1 MAYFRRKKIDINVKK
16 TLPVISGRPNTLH
29 LPSHFGLQAIFIHMT
44 KKNPA
49 YTSLFKALLP
59 LAFICLSFAANAQ
72 TELDKIIAVVGKKHI
87 ILKSDIDM
95 QLKAMQEQNP
105 EIVDMPECDILEQML
120 LQKLLVEQG
129 ERDSVVVS
137 DEEVEAQLENRVRY
151 FIMQYGSKEKV
162 EELSGKTIY
171 QLKEENRVITR
182 DMIMS
187 ERVQGSILESVK
199 VTPAEVQKFYA
210 NIPADSLPF
219 FPATVELG
227 QIVLDPDVS
236 PELDTYAR
244 KTIEDIRKE
253 IVEGGADFEILA
265 GMKSQDPGSR
275 DEGGMMRGITRKGG
289 NLVTEFAVAAF
300 KLQNGEISPV
310 IRTRFGYH
318 IIQMVNRKGDEADVR
333 HILIT
338 PERTSAD
345 FEKALAK
352 LDSIRTELVAGK
364 LTFETAVGKF
374 STDELSNRTG
384 GMITDQQGNT
394 TLEVED
400 LDPVLALMIDTL
412 KPGHYSKPMV
422 YTNIRGERSTRI
434 VYMKSITSPHKANLE
449 EDYSRIQFAA
459 MQKKKGERMQQ
470 WIKDKAPSYYI
481 KIDPA
486 FAQCPNLQMYRSDT
500 AKK

>member
-1 MAYFRRKKIDINVKK
+1 MAYFRRKKIDINVKN

-29 LPSHFGLQAIFIHMT
+29 LPTHFRPRAASIHMT

-49 YTSLFKALLP
+49 YRLFTLAVLPVMIVCSSL
-59 LAFICLSFAANAQ
+59 AANAQ
-72 TELDKIIAVVGKKHI
+72 TELDKIVGIVGKKHI

-95 QLKAMQEQNP
+95 QVKAMQEQNP
-105 EIVDMPECDILEQML
+105 EITDMPECDVLEQML

-171 QLKEENRVITR
+171 QLKEENRDVTR

-187 ERVQGSILESVK
+187 ERVQGSILETVK

-210 NIPADSLPF
+210 SIPADSLPF

-244 KTIEDIRKE
+244 QKIERIRKE
-253 IVEGGADFEILA
+253 IVEGGADFEIKA
-265 GMKSQDPGSR
+265 GIESQDPGSR
-275 DEGGMMRGITRKGG
+275 NEGGLMRGITRKGG

-300 KLQNGEISPV
+300 KLQNGEVSPV

-384 GMITDQQGNT
+384 GMITDQQGNA

-470 WIKDKAPSYYI
+470 WIRDKAPSYYI

-486 FAQCPNLQMYRSDT
+486 YAQCPNLQMYRSDT